1 MAPRPQPRHD
11 DGGTSDRILR
21 ALLEWTAETGLRKL
35 SMDEIASRA
44 GVARATLYLH
54 FPGKKALIGA
64 AVELE
69 LGRFFSDLSDEAA
82 RHDDPRERIVR
93 TFGFAY
99 RRLRTH
105 PAVQTVLR
113 VNPQLILP
121 YVTTEP
127 LAFDLGRA
135 FVGSTLDPDV
145 LAEGVTVAEAG
156 ELIVRSIHS
165 LILAPTN
172 GFGLESDDGPER
184 YAQRFLLPA
193 ILRE

>member
-1 MAPRPQPRHD
+1 MPRERQQGRD

-35 SMDEIASRA
+35 SMDEIAERA

-69 LGRFFSDLSDEAA
+69 LGRFFADLTEEAGK
-82 RHDDPRERIVR
+82 HDDPRERIVR

-121 YVTTEP
+121 YVTTTP

-135 FVGSTLDPDV
+135 FVGSTLDEEV
-145 LAEGVTVAEAG
+145 LAAGVSPAEAG

-165 LILAPTN
+165 LILAPAN
-172 GFGLESDDGPER
+172 VFGLEDPDGPER
-184 YAQRFLLPA
+184 YAERFLLPA
-193 ILRE
+193 ILKN